1 MLVNTVKEKVA
12 RGEVTY
18 GTLLSFP
25 STEMVRFFGLV
36 GYDWVF
42 IDAEHDPVSP
52 ETVSRLVDAC
62 HLVGI
67 TPFVRVPEST
77 PGTILR
83 FLEAGAVGIIVPHLG
98 DAEDAKAP
106 VAAVRFGP
114 EGQRGAGSTGRVND
128 FGLTRTP
135 AEYFE
140 LANSELWVWGLVEDA
155 QGINNLAEILAVD
168 GLNVVGVGPG
178 DLSMSL
184 GMRGQAGH
192 PKVRAMV
199 EAADLLVAK
208 SDKHLMSLVITPE
221 DNAAAIARGAKLILT
236 NATPMLAHACR
247 AFLADLRSAAK

>member
-1 MLVNTVKEKVA
+1 MLVNKVKEKA
-12 RGEVTY
+12 AGGEVTY

-25 STEMVRFFGLV
+25 STDLVRFFGLV

-98 DAEDAKAP
+98 NAEDAKAA

-114 EGQRGAGSTGRVND
+114 EGQRGAGSTGRTND

-140 LANSELWVWGLVEDA
+140 LANSEL
-155 QGINNLAEILAVD
+155 
-168 GLNVVGVGPG
+168 
-178 DLSMSL
+178 
-184 GMRGQAGH
+184 
-192 PKVRAMV
+192 
-199 EAADLLVAK
+199 
-208 SDKHLMSLVITPE
+208 
-221 DNAAAIARGAKLILT
+221 
-236 NATPMLAHACR
+236 
-247 AFLADLRSAAK
+247 

>member
-1 MLVNTVKEKVA
+1 VIVNRAKEKA
-12 RGEVTY
+12 ERGEVTY

-25 STEMVRFFGLV
+25 STDLVRFFGLV

-52 ETVSRLVDAC
+52 ETVSRLVEAC

-83 FLEAGAVGIIVPHLG
+83 YLEAGAMGIIVPHLG
-98 DAEDAKAP
+98 DAADAKAA

-114 EGQRGAGSTGRVND
+114 DGQRGAGSTGRAND

-140 LANSELWVWGLVEDA
+140 LANRELWVWGLVEDMP
-155 QGINNLAEILAVD
+155 GIEKLDEILAVD

-192 PKVRAMV
+192 PKIRALV
-199 EAADLLVAK
+199 EAADQRIAK
-208 SDKHLMSLVITPE
+208 SDKHLMALVITPE
-221 DNAAAIARGAKLILT
+221 DNAAAVARGAKLILT
-236 NATPMLAHACR
+236 NATPLLARACR
-247 AFLADLRSAAK
+247 AFLAELKAATA

>member
-1 MLVNTVKEKVA
+1 MLVNRAKDKAA

-25 STEMVRFFGLV
+25 STDLVRFFGLV

-67 TPFVRVPEST
+67 TPFVRVPEAT

-83 FLEAGAVGIIVPHLG
+83 FLEAGAVGIIVPHLAG
-98 DAEDAKAP
+98 AEDAKAA

-114 EGQRGAGSTGRVND
+114 DGQRGAGSTGRTND

-135 AEYFE
+135 AEYFA
-140 LANSELWVWGLVEDA
+140 LANSELWVWGLVEDP
-155 QGINNLAEILAVD
+155 QGIDNLDEILAVD
-168 GLNVVGVGPG
+168 GLDVVGVGPG

-199 EAADLLVAK
+199 EEADRRIAR

-221 DNAAAIARGAKLILT
+221 DNAAAVARGAKLILT
-236 NATPMLAHACR
+236 NATPMLARACR
-247 AFLADLRSAAK
+247 TFLADLKSAAK

>member
-98 DAEDAKAP
+98 DAEDAKAA